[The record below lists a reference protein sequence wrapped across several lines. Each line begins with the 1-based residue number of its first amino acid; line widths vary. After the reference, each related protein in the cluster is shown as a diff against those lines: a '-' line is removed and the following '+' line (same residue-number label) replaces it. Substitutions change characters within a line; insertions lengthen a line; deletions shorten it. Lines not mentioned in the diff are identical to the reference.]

1 MHFYSLRQLRN
12 SLFNLFKQTNYNNI
26 GILLKNNAVSVNLSK
41 KIVSQP
47 GIGSGSRKFIQLR
60 KALLNWYITIEF
72 MKMRKKYLQQGL
84 IFLGKSNL
92 KMSYICNHK
101 QFLLIL
107 LQMGRN
113 LKCLLIFSNFHHFHG
128 RPEKKARDKR
138 NYNFRPKDPTSD
150 LAILWHTICPNNVAA
165 TSLNLRKF
173 KYIILRL
180 FLAQYSCSRPQC
192 TYSGIFS
199 PNKKWFFNF
208 FQLFQKKKKKKKV
221 VKAILCNFSM
231 RLLKYF

>member
-1 MHFYSLRQLRN
+1 
-12 SLFNLFKQTNYNNI
+12 
-26 GILLKNNAVSVNLSK
+26 
-41 KIVSQP
+41 
-47 GIGSGSRKFIQLR
+47 
-60 KALLNWYITIEF
+60 
-72 MKMRKKYLQQGL
+72 MRKKYLQQGL

-199 PNKKWFFNF
+199 PNKKWFFWNKFFSQNF
-208 FQLFQKKKKKKKV
+208 FKNILTLFYVTFQCGRYNIKKIQKKFFFPMKNWKNHPKK
-221 VKAILCNFSM
+221 
-231 RLLKYF
+231 LLRISPDPFFPRYSPSHSQQPKIDFPYHEISRPDISQWGYCYRS

>member
-150 LAILWHTICPNNVAA
+150 LAILWRTICPNNVAA
-165 TSLNLRKF
+165 RSLDQFQCQNINLPSLSKF
-173 KYIILRL
+173 KGALLATKTISIL
-180 FLAQYSCSRPQC
+180 
-192 TYSGIFS
+192 T
-199 PNKKWFFNF
+199 
-208 FQLFQKKKKKKKV
+208 LFQTALFNKISI
-221 VKAILCNFSM
+221 KAKLS
-231 RLLKYF
+231 